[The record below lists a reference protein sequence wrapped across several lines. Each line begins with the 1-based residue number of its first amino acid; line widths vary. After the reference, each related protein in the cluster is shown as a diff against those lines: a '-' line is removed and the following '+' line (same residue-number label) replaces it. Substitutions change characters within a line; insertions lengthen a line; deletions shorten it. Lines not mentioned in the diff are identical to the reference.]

1 MLQLIQPQVA
11 DIPLARA
18 ACDWN
23 KPFHRR
29 ARAACG
35 WDKPSHS
42 RSSSACGQDK
52 PSHRRSQHQG
62 YNASHASH
70 AINTSKELVM
80 WLGLEGRGLAAGD
93 TGDERRSDARASE
106 SKQQH
111 SRRARRRTEAV
122 DVLWPSAG
130 SRAACLPK
138 LAPAAVIRP
147 PAIWSHRAL
156 SSPGAAG
163 PARAPAAPR
172 AARRVAVVR
181 SVPPASDAP
190 CPPASKALVLSTP
203 DPGPRPLP
211 GWRSRALIS
220 V

>member
-18 ACDWN
+18 ACDCADWS

-35 WDKPSHS
+35 WDKPSHR

-80 WLGLEGRGLAAGD
+80 WLGLEGRGLQKKKTYAEDNKSIDRASKQVGHGRHNSERAASASGWRGSGQAD
-93 TGDERRSDARASE
+93 TGNTKRAKRGANE
-106 SKQQH
+106 NRNCMCGLDVATFLA
-111 SRRARRRTEAV
+111 SR
-122 DVLWPSAG
+122 LMSNW
-130 SRAACLPK
+130 
-138 LAPAAVIRP
+138 
-147 PAIWSHRAL
+147 
-156 SSPGAAG
+156 
-163 PARAPAAPR
+163 
-172 AARRVAVVR
+172 
-181 SVPPASDAP
+181 
-190 CPPASKALVLSTP
+190 
-203 DPGPRPLP
+203 
-211 GWRSRALIS
+211 
-220 V
+220 

>member
-1 MLQLIQPQVA
+1 MTDRDMNMVHYPVFAEPFVLVVIRGALDMLQLIQPQVA

-35 WDKPSHS
+35 WDKPSHR

-80 WLGLEGRGLAAGD
+80 WLGLEGRG
-93 TGDERRSDARASE
+93 
-106 SKQQH
+106 
-111 SRRARRRTEAV
+111 
-122 DVLWPSAG
+122 
-130 SRAACLPK
+130 
-138 LAPAAVIRP
+138 
-147 PAIWSHRAL
+147 
-156 SSPGAAG
+156 
-163 PARAPAAPR
+163 
-172 AARRVAVVR
+172 VA
-181 SVPPASDAP
+181 
-190 CPPASKALVLSTP
+190 
-203 DPGPRPLP
+203 
-211 GWRSRALIS
+211 
-220 V
+220 